1 MPASAEPQFLLTT
14 LRTRL
19 FTAVVGDVMDTLG
32 LRHQFLPPEIR
43 ALAPQMVIAGRAMPV
58 IESDL
63 PEDSDGEDFGLMFRA
78 LDSLK
83 ADEIYVCAGASPTYA
98 LWGGLMSTRAMKL
111 GAAGAVMDGFHR
123 DTREILALGFPVF
136 SRGAYAQDQ
145 KLRGKVTDFAVPAM
159 FPNGVMVSP
168 GDIVFGD
175 VDGVV
180 SIPKDVAADVVR
192 LAVEKVD
199 GENTVRRMIEAGGTS
214 EEAFATTG
222 IM

>member
-1 MPASAEPQFLLTT
+1 MPASAEPQSLLTT

-43 ALAPQMVIAGRAMPV
+43 ALTPRMVIAGRAMPV
-58 IESDL
+58 LESDL

-83 ADEIYVCAGASPTYA
+83 VDEIYVCAGASPTYA

-159 FPNGVMVSP
+159 FPNGAMVSP

-180 SIPKDVAADVVR
+180 AIPKDVAADVVR